1 MENLQN
7 LELKAALEL
16 FLKQNTDTFTFGRPE
31 MYGKTGITLSQ
42 SDVEILFGVLA
53 DNKEKLRN
61 LSLNGLGIKEIPTT
75 IGQLSNLTFLGL
87 IYNEIESLPDE
98 VCDLKELHTLSLSH
112 NRIKHLPEDIGKP
125 EIIENPD
132 QPKIEQ
138 PKKLA
143 WIDLNENPIENLPDS
158 ITNLKNLEK
167 LNLMNTGI
175 KKEQTDKIEQLEQ
188 ICKNTNNNSY
198 GTKKDKE
205 FYRNPKIYIDGIGL
219 KRNQNK
225 NVLSKYDFE
234 NIIRGIP
241 YPSPSSPKS
250 PKTKA
255 TKRKTL
261 TTTRRSPSPKSKT
274 LKSKKSRK
282 TPTPP

>member
-53 DNKEKLRN
+53 DDKGKLHN
-61 LSLNGLGIKEIPTT
+61 LYLNGLGIKEIPKS
-75 IGQLSNLTFLGL
+75 IGHLSNLILLSL
-87 IYNEIESLPDE
+87 IYNEIENLPDE
-98 VCDLKELHTLSLSH
+98 VCDLKELQILSLSN

-125 EIIENPD
+125 EIIEGN
-132 QPKIEQ
+132 EQ

-167 LNLMNTGI
+167 LNNLNKYVKTRIIILMVLKKI
-175 KKEQTDKIEQLEQ
+175 KNFIEIQ
-188 ICKNTNNNSY
+188 K
-198 GTKKDKE
+198 
-205 FYRNPKIYIDGIGL
+205 YILMELD
-219 KRNQNK
+219 
-225 NVLSKYDFE
+225 
-234 NIIRGIP
+234 
-241 YPSPSSPKS
+241 
-250 PKTKA
+250 
-255 TKRKTL
+255 
-261 TTTRRSPSPKSKT
+261 
-274 LKSKKSRK
+274 
-282 TPTPP
+282 